1 MDFSLL
7 PKMKINSKRA
17 AIEMSMGTMVI
28 IVLSMIVL
36 VLGIFFIQKIFSA
49 GTNAIDGID
58 SKVQDEIDNLFAQ
71 EGKKLVIYPKER
83 EIRMKQGSS
92 GGFGFSIEN
101 KEMTSGIF
109 TYVVSVGEITSECQ
123 MTEEQA
129 ESLIILGKSGSR
141 TLTSGAKLE
150 DAILVKF
157 NIPETAPLCSIRYRI
172 EVEKDGIAY
181 TGSDVDLVIK

>member
-1 MDFSLL
+1 
-7 PKMKINSKRA
+7 MKIKFMKSKSG
-17 AIEMSMGTMVI
+17 AIEMSMGTMVV

-58 SKVQDEIDNLFAQ
+58 AKVQTEIDSLFAQ

-83 EIRMKQGSS
+83 EIRMKQGTS

-101 KEMTSGIF
+101 KEMTGGTF
-109 TYVVSVGEITSECQ
+109 TYVVSVKEITSTCQ

-129 ESLIILGKSGSR
+129 ENLIFLGKSGSQ
-141 TLTSGAKLE
+141 TLASGAKLE

-172 EVEKDGIAY
+172 EIEKDGSSY
-181 TGSDVDLVIK
+181 TGSDIDLVIK

>member
-1 MDFSLL
+1 
-7 PKMKINSKRA
+7 MKIKFMKSKGG

-49 GTNAIDGID
+49 GTNAIDEID
-58 SKVQDEIDNLFAQ
+58 SKVQTEINSLFAQ

-83 EIRMKQGSS
+83 EIRMNQGDS

-101 KEMTSGIF
+101 KEMTSGTF
-109 TYVVSVGEITSECQ
+109 TYVVSVKEITSTCQ

-129 ESLIILGKSGSR
+129 ESLIILGKSGSQ
-141 TLTSGAKLE
+141 TLASGAKLE

-172 EVEKDGIAY
+172 EIEKDGVAY
-181 TGSDVDLVIK
+181 IGSDIDLVIK